1 MSKRDRFF
9 NPQRKAKS
17 ASAKALI
24 ADVIHQLQ
32 SHESHDQLR
41 KRSRKKRDLE
51 IFQRQIEAIICEAIH
66 RYLTGANKRIA
77 ISLSNRYLARKD
89 AESNILNNTISQNL
103 KNLSAPVMAF
113 LELQAGD
120 RNEGQVTTFWAGKR
134 LITRI
139 KERQIGYQDIML
151 EQSKNV
157 IELRD
162 KKPAGTTKGK
172 LIRYEE
178 TPLTRQYRDEMEQI
192 NAFLREA
199 DICYQG
205 NKDIDDSRVELKRIF
220 NNGSFEEGGRLYGG
234 FWISM
239 KSDDLKEVT
248 IDDEWVVAL
257 DYGQMA
263 VRLAYSLA
271 KAPIHFDDGY
281 LIPNW
286 EKARELTKKL
296 VNVMLNSTSSDEWT
310 VPKKLQK
317 LYPHREKIERHLIT
331 DIRTFHKP
339 ISMLFGK
346 PNGMKFMFLESEI
359 LIDVLM
365 ELNGLGI
372 VALPIHDGLLVKPSQ
387 QEAAK
392 KVMLKV
398 FNKYTNIDATVAI
411 EAL

>member
-9 NPQRKAKS
+9 NPLRKAKS

-24 ADVIHQLQ
+24 ADVTHQLM

-41 KRSRKKRDLE
+41 KRARKKKDLE
-51 IFQRQIEAIICEAIH
+51 IFERQIEAIVCEAVH
-66 RYLTGANKRIA
+66 RYLTGADKRIA
-77 ISLSNRYLARKD
+77 ISLSNRYLSRKD
-89 AESNILNNTISQNL
+89 AQSNILNNTISQNL
-103 KNLSAPVMAF
+103 KNLSSPVMAF
-113 LELQAGD
+113 LELQTGD
-120 RNEGQVTTFWAGKR
+120 RSEGQVTTFWAGKR

-139 KERQIGYQDIML
+139 KERQLGYNDLTL
-151 EQSKNV
+151 EKSKNV

-162 KKPAGTTKGK
+162 KKAEGKAKGR
-172 LIRYEE
+172 LIHYEE
-178 TPLTRQYRDEMEQI
+178 TPLTRQYRDEIEQI

-205 NKDIDDSRVELKRIF
+205 NQDIDDSRVELKRIF
-220 NNGSFEEGGRLYGG
+220 NNGTFEEGGRLYGG

-239 KSDDLKEVT
+239 KSEDIRDIT

-271 KAPIHFDDGY
+271 KAPISFDDGY
-281 LIPNW
+281 LIPEW

-296 VNVMLNSTSSDEWT
+296 INVMLNSTSSDEWT
-310 VPKKLQK
+310 IPKKIEK
-317 LYPHREKIERHLIT
+317 LYPYREKIERHLIA
-331 DIRTFHKP
+331 DIYSFHKP
-339 ISMLFGK
+339 ISKLFGK

-359 LIDVLM
+359 LIDVLL
-365 ELNGLGI
+365 ELNALGI

-392 KVMLKV
+392 QVMLKV
-398 FNKYTNIDATVAI
+398 FKQHTNIDATVAI
-411 EAL
+411 ESL

>member
-1 MSKRDRFF
+1 M
-9 NPQRKAKS
+9 AKS
-17 ASAKALI
+17 ASAKDLV
-24 ADVIHQLQ
+24 ADVIHQLM
-32 SHESHDQLR
+32 SHEAHDQLR
-41 KRSRKKRDLE
+41 KRARKKKDFE
-51 IFQRQIEAIICEAIH
+51 IFQRQIETIVCEAVH

-77 ISLSNRYLARKD
+77 ISLSNRHLGRKD
-89 AESNILNNTISQNL
+89 AQSNILNNTISQNL
-103 KNLSAPVMAF
+103 KNLSSPVMAF

-139 KERQIGYQDIML
+139 KERQLGYNDLTL
-151 EQSKNV
+151 EHSKNV

-162 KKPAGTTKGK
+162 KKAEGQSKGK

-199 DICYQG
+199 DICYHG

-239 KSDDLKEVT
+239 KSEDLRDVM
-248 IDDEWVVAL
+248 IDDEWVVTL

-281 LIPNW
+281 LIPRREW
-286 EKARELTKKL
+286 AREATKKL
-296 VNVMLNSTSSDEWT
+296 INIMLNSPDAKNWS
-310 VPKKLQK
+310 VPKKVRDYYKDQDVQK
-317 LYPHREKIERHLIT
+317 RLIEEIKS
-331 DIRTFHKP
+331 FHKP
-339 ISMLFGK
+339 IEHLFGK

-359 LIDVLM
+359 LIDVLL
-365 ELNGLGI
+365 ELNSQGI
-372 VALPIHDGLLVKPSQ
+372 LALPIHDGLLVKPSQ
-387 QEAAK
+387 QDIAK
-392 KVMLKV
+392 QVMLKV
-398 FNKYTNIDATVAI
+398 FKKHTNLVATVSI
-411 EAL
+411 ENL

>member
-1 MSKRDRFF
+1 MTKRDRFF
-9 NPQRKAKS
+9 NPLRMAKS
-17 ASAKALI
+17 ASAKALV
-24 ADVIHQLQ
+24 ADVINQLQ
-32 SHESHDQLR
+32 NHETHDQLR
-41 KRSRKKRDLE
+41 KRARKKKDLE
-51 IFQRQIEAIICEAIH
+51 IFQRQIEAIVCEAVH
-66 RYLTGANKRIA
+66 RYMTGANKRIA
-77 ISLSNRYLARKD
+77 ISLSNRHLGRKD
-89 AESNILNNTISQNL
+89 AQSNILNNTISQNL
-103 KNLSAPVMAF
+103 KNLSSPVMAF

-139 KERQIGYQDIML
+139 KERKLSYGDLTL
-151 EQSKNV
+151 EYSKNV
-157 IELRD
+157 IELRG
-162 KKPAGTTKGK
+162 KKIESQAKGK

-239 KSDDLKEVT
+239 KSEDLREVT

-296 VNVMLNSTSSDEWT
+296 INVMLNSTSTDEWT

-317 LYPHREKIERHLIT
+317 LYPYRENIERHLII
-331 DIRTFHKP
+331 DISTFHKP
-339 ISMLFGK
+339 ISKLFGK

-359 LIDVLM
+359 LIDVLL
-365 ELNGLGI
+365 ELNSLGI
-372 VALPIHDGLLVKPSQ
+372 VALPIHDGLIVKTSQ
-387 QEAAK
+387 QDIAK
-392 KVMLKV
+392 QVMLRV
-398 FNKYTNIDATVAI
+398 FKKHTNLAATVSI
-411 EAL
+411 ESL

>member
-1 MSKRDRFF
+1 MTKRDRFF
-9 NPQRKAKS
+9 NPLRMAKS
-17 ASAKALI
+17 ASTKALV
-24 ADVIHQLQ
+24 ADVINQLQ
-32 SHESHDQLR
+32 NHEVHDQLR
-41 KRSRKKRDLE
+41 KRARKKKDLE
-51 IFQRQIEAIICEAIH
+51 IFKRQIEAIVCEAVH

-77 ISLSNRYLARKD
+77 ISLSNRHLGRKD
-89 AESNILNNTISQNL
+89 AQSNILNNTISQNL
-103 KNLSAPVMAF
+103 KNLSSPVMAF

-139 KERQIGYQDIML
+139 KERRLSYNDLML
-151 EQSKNV
+151 EHSKNV

-162 KKPAGTTKGK
+162 KKVEGQSKGK

-178 TPLTRQYRDEMEQI
+178 TPLTRQYRDEIEQI

-239 KSDDLKEVT
+239 NTEDLREVT

-271 KAPIHFDDGY
+271 KAPIHFEDGY
-281 LIPNW
+281 LIPRREW
-286 EKARELTKKL
+286 AREATKKL
-296 VNVMLNSTSSDEWT
+296 INIMLNSPDTKNWS
-310 VPKKLQK
+310 VPKKVRDYFKDQDVQK
-317 LYPHREKIERHLIT
+317 RLIEEIKS
-331 DIRTFHKP
+331 FHKP
-339 ISMLFGK
+339 IEHLFGK

-359 LIDVLM
+359 LIDVLL
-365 ELNGLGI
+365 ELNSQGV

-387 QEAAK
+387 QNIAK
-392 KVMLKV
+392 QVMLKV
-398 FNKYTNIDATVAI
+398 FKKHTNLAATVSV
-411 EAL
+411 ENL

>member
-1 MSKRDRFF
+1 MKKRDRFF

-17 ASAKALI
+17 ASAKALV

-77 ISLSNRYLARKD
+77 ISLFNRYLARKD

-139 KERQIGYQDIML
+139 KERQIGYQDITL

-157 IELRD
+157 IELRN
-162 KKPAGTTKGK
+162 KKSTGATKGK

-178 TPLTRQYRDEMEQI
+178 TRLTRQYRDEMEQI

-199 DICYQG
+199 NICYQD

-263 VRLAYSLA
+263 VRLGYSRA
-271 KAPIHFDDGY
+271 NATVHFDDGY

-296 VNVMLNSTSSDEWT
+296 INVMINSTSSDEWT
-310 VPKKLQK
+310 VPKKHQK
-317 LYPHREKIERHLIT
+317 LYPFREKIERYLIT
-331 DIRTFHKP
+331 DICTFHKP
-339 ISMLFGK
+339 ISKLFGK
-346 PNGMKFMFLESEI
+346 PNGMRFMFLESEI

-387 QEAAK
+387 QETAK

-398 FNKYTNIDATVAI
+398 FKNHTNIDATVAI

>member
-1 MSKRDRFF
+1 VSKRDRFF

>member
-17 ASAKALI
+17 ASAKALV

-32 SHESHDQLR
+32 SHESHDHLR
-41 KRSRKKRDLE
+41 KRARKKRDLE

-139 KERQIGYQDIML
+139 KERQIGYHDITL

-157 IELRD
+157 IELRN

-178 TPLTRQYRDEMEQI
+178 TPLTGQYRDEMEQI

-248 IDDEWVVAL
+248 IDDEWVVVL

-271 KAPIHFDDGY
+271 NATVHFDDGY

-296 VNVMLNSTSSDEWT
+296 INVMLNSTSSDEWT

-317 LYPHREKIERHLIT
+317 LYPYREKIERDLIT
-331 DIRTFHKP
+331 DIRIFHKP
-339 ISMLFGK
+339 ISKLFGK
-346 PNGMKFMFLESEI
+346 PNGMRFMFLESEI

-365 ELNGLGI
+365 ELNVLGI

-387 QEAAK
+387 QETAK

-398 FNKYTNIDATVAI
+398 FKKHTNIDATVAI

>member
-1 MSKRDRFF
+1 MTKRDRFF
-9 NPQRKAKS
+9 NPLRMAKS
-17 ASAKALI
+17 ASAKDLV
-24 ADVIHQLQ
+24 ADVIHQLM
-32 SHESHDQLR
+32 SHEAHDQLR
-41 KRSRKKRDLE
+41 KRARKKKDFE
-51 IFQRQIEAIICEAIH
+51 IFQRQIETIVCEAVH

-77 ISLSNRYLARKD
+77 ISLSNRHLGRKD
-89 AESNILNNTISQNL
+89 AQSNILNNTISQNL
-103 KNLSAPVMAF
+103 KNLSSPVMAF

-139 KERQIGYQDIML
+139 KERQLGYNDLTL
-151 EQSKNV
+151 EHSKNV

-162 KKPAGTTKGK
+162 KKAEGQSKGK

-199 DICYQG
+199 DICYHG

-239 KSDDLKEVT
+239 KSEDLRDVM
-248 IDDEWVVAL
+248 IDDEWVVTL

-281 LIPNW
+281 LIPRREW
-286 EKARELTKKL
+286 AREATKKL
-296 VNVMLNSTSSDEWT
+296 INIMLNSPDAKNWS
-310 VPKKLQK
+310 VPKKVRDYYKDQDVQK
-317 LYPHREKIERHLIT
+317 RLIEEIKS
-331 DIRTFHKP
+331 FHKP
-339 ISMLFGK
+339 IEHLFGK

-359 LIDVLM
+359 LIDVLL
-365 ELNGLGI
+365 ELNSQGI
-372 VALPIHDGLLVKPSQ
+372 LALPIHDGLLVKPSQ
-387 QEAAK
+387 QDIAK
-392 KVMLKV
+392 QVMLKV
-398 FNKYTNIDATVAI
+398 FKKHTNLVATVSI
-411 EAL
+411 ENL